1 MGKIHK
7 IFCAGFGGQGVMS
20 MGQLLAYGGLLEGKE
35 VSWCPSY
42 GPEMRG
48 GEANCSVVVSDEP
61 IGSPLINGD
70 ATVAA
75 FMNVAAFRKFIS
87 QVAPGGTVYINSSLV
102 SEKVQRDDVKAYYLP
117 VNEIAAEL
125 GNIRLANIV
134 MLGAMNEIEHIVSQD
149 QIVEAFRKV
158 FGASKEK
165 FISANR
171 EALLKGAEEV
181 KKTLA

>member
-1 MGKIHK
+1 MGKVHK

-35 VSWCPSY
+35 VTWCPSY

-61 IGSPLINGD
+61 VGAPLINGD
-70 ATVAA
+70 ATVAV
-75 FMNVAAFRKFIS
+75 FMNIAAFHKFIS
-87 QVAPGGTVYINSSLV
+87 QVAPGGSVYINSSLV
-102 SEKVQRDDVKAYYLP
+102 TEKVPRDDVKAYYLP
-117 VNEIAAEL
+117 VNEIAAGL
-125 GNIRLANIV
+125 GNTKLANIV
-134 MLGAMNEIEHIVSQD
+134 MLGAMNEMEKIISQD
-149 QIVEAFRKV
+149 KIIEAFCKV

-165 FISANR
+165 FIPANR

-181 KKTLA
+181 RKA